1 MQYDKFASGALRV
14 VAASAAF
21 AGMGVFIKLASATL
35 SNEMIVFLRNAFGL
49 IFLMPWLLKL
59 RLSGLKTQRWRL
71 HLFRT
76 LMGLSAMYC
85 FFYTIGH
92 LNLADA
98 VLLNY
103 SIPIFTPVIAY
114 FWLHEHVSTT
124 TGWAILLGFG
134 GIACILRPGLEEL
147 SLASLTG
154 VGSGVLAAVA
164 LTSIRRLSSTEP
176 ATRIVFYFGIFSL
189 LFSALPLFWSWKTPD
204 LREVIYMFAAGGLAT
219 AGQLLISSG
228 YARAPANRVSVFTY
242 TAVVWAALY
251 SWVLWDDAPVW
262 LSFVGTLLAVIAG
275 VIVSRQ
281 SPQKLKIKRAI

>member
-1 MQYDKFASGALRV
+1 VQHDNFTSGALRV

-49 IFLMPWLLKL
+49 LFLLPWLMKL

-76 LMGLSAMYC
+76 IAGLSAMYC

-114 FWLHEHVSTT
+114 FWLREQVSLT
-124 TGWAILLGFG
+124 TGWAILIGFV
-134 GIACILRPGLEEL
+134 GIACILRPGLNEL
-147 SLASLTG
+147 SLASFTG

-164 LTSIRRLSSTEP
+164 LTSIRRLSVTEP
-176 ATRIVFYFGIFSL
+176 TTRIVFYFGVFSL
-189 LFSALPLFWSWKTPD
+189 LLSILPVLWLWKTPT
-204 LREVIYMFAAGGLAT
+204 LQEIIYMLAVGALAT

-228 YARAPANRVSVFTY
+228 YARAPVNRISVFTY

-251 SWVLWDDAPVW
+251 SWMLWDDAPLF
-262 LSFVGTLLAVIAG
+262 LSVIGTLLVVIAG
-275 VIVSRQ
+275 VVVSRQ
-281 SPQKLKIKRAI
+281 PRQPSKVT